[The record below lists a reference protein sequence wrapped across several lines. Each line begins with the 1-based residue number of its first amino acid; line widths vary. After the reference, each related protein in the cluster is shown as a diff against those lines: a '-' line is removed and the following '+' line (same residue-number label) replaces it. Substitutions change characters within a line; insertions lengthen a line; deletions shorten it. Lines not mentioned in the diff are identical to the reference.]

1 MKSVPD
7 KKQIDE
13 TISGMVSATMESANH
28 LAEATAREEP
38 VNLAD
43 QPTKLV
49 NFRLKVSDYN
59 RLKGLYG
66 SKGLS
71 LSAGM
76 RMTSLYMADMVEQGA
91 FTLSAGGYI
100 DQRGRR

>member
-7 KKQIDE
+7 KKKIDE
-13 TISGMVSATMESANH
+13 TISGMVSETMESANR
-28 LAEATAREEP
+28 LAEATAREERS
-38 VNLAD
+38 AD
-43 QPTKLV
+43 EPTKLV

>member
-13 TISGMVSATMESANH
+13 TLNGIVGSTLESANR
-28 LAEATAREEP
+28 AAAGNEEGERS
-38 VNLAD
+38 AD
-43 QPTKLV
+43 EPTKLV
-49 NFRLKVSDYN
+49 NFRLKVKDYN

-66 SKGLS
+66 ARGLS

-76 RMTSLYMADMVEQGA
+76 RLTALFMADMVEQGA
-91 FTLSAGGYI
+91 YTLSAGGYI